1 MVLVLVPRTYKHV
14 ISHGKRYFVDV
25 IKILRWGDYAG
36 LFRCAQCNHKVPS
49 KRDARDQSQRE
60 KMRDRKQR

>member
-1 MVLVLVPRTYKHV
+1 M
-14 ISHGKRYFVDV
+14 GKRYFVDV

-36 LFRCAQCNHKVPS
+36 LFSCAQCNYKVLS
-49 KRDARDQSQRE
+49 KTEARDQSQRE